1 MLRKVYYVNMFTI
14 LAVKLSFTTETKKP
28 TSNARQAY
36 KFIIIQTHQI
46 AQAVGIASGKP
57 CRANT

>member
-14 LAVKLSFTTETKKP
+14 SAVKLSFTTETKKP

-36 KFIIIQTHQI
+36 KC
-46 AQAVGIASGKP
+46 GL
-57 CRANT
+57 

>member
-1 MLRKVYYVNMFTI
+1 MFTI

-36 KFIIIQTHQI
+36 KC
-46 AQAVGIASGKP
+46 GL
-57 CRANT
+57 